1 MLPQNSCFQLQFQL
15 PLPLPL
21 PLPPISG
28 RYFQRQ
34 PNTDNST
41 RPRQKVP
48 ESISLFI
55 PGDPFP
61 SAKQTQTPE
70 PKRRLVWLVP
80 FDHPQVPDLGPSF
93 VRSSS
98 SSSSSSNLA
107 RPNCRA
113 SIPSP
118 SHPSLRSKRCSLTG
132 QRLGELNLNCAI
144 DGFVSAGAS
153 ASRASSAAAL

>member
-1 MLPQNSCFQLQFQL
+1 LLPQPSCCQLQFQ
-15 PLPLPL
+15 LPL

-34 PNTDNST
+34 PNTDDST

-48 ESISLFI
+48 ESISIFI

-98 SSSSSSNLA
+98 SSSSNLA
-107 RPNCRA
+107 RSNCRA

-132 QRLGELNLNCAI
+132 QRLGELNCAI

-153 ASRASSAAAL
+153 ASRASSTPAL